1 MTNEYQIVVV
11 DSFYD
16 LMGDPEVRH
25 LFGKLAELRIG
36 GYLMGYP
43 YGVLPFSGLDL
54 PAIQLLVCRKT
65 PEGLEPVSGFKAVT
79 LARCREFQADFP
91 ALDVVSGAG
100 NEKHMQAIL
109 DLIADS
115 DRKGESLCYIG
126 SWTIHPELRKDG
138 EAAKFFR
145 DTTTLFIVKLLKE
158 YGFDQLVTFAALKFK
173 VEKYHQWVGMKPLRL
188 RDKILP
194 DFAIRFLFG
203 DLGRGAVV
211 RSGDLSPEALAV
223 ADRLELLWRNRT
235 QKLGRATP
243 ATPLAA

>member
-1 MTNEYQIVVV
+1 MTNDYQIVVV

-16 LMGDPEVRH
+16 LMGDSEVRH
-25 LFGKLAELRIG
+25 LFGKLAELRVG

-54 PAIQLLVCRKT
+54 PAIQLLVCRRT
-65 PEGLEPVSGFKAVT
+65 PDGLEPVSGFKAVT

-91 ALDVVSGAG
+91 ALDVVSGVG
-100 NEKHMQAIL
+100 NERHLQAIVE
-109 DLIADS
+109 LIADA
-115 DRKGESLCYIG
+115 DRKNASLCYIG
-126 SWTIHPELRKDG
+126 SWTIHPDLRG
-138 EAAKFFR
+138 NAEAAKFFR

-158 YGFDQLVTFAALKFK
+158 YGFDRLVTFAALKFK

-211 RSGDLSPEALAV
+211 RSGDLTPEALEV
-223 ADRLELLWRNRT
+223 AGRLELMWRNRI
-235 QKLGRATP
+235 QKLGRATSAP
-243 ATPLAA
+243 PLAA